1 MHLRCKSSAQQIITI
16 LISKKIMYRLKN
28 KSVSILVVED
38 NPLDTLI
45 VKTLLQP
52 YFNIETV
59 SDGFDAI
66 TIIEEI
72 KFDIILMD
80 INLGNEEM
88 DGISLMKKI
97 KKTEKHKN
105 IKIIAVTAYSEN
117 TELYISEGFDEVYT
131 KPVIKEDIFEYITK
145 HAINNMVIH

>member
-1 MHLRCKSSAQQIITI
+1 
-16 LISKKIMYRLKN
+16 MYRLKN
-28 KSVSILVVED
+28 KSISILVVED

-45 VKTLLQP
+45 VQTLLQP

-88 DGISLMKKI
+88 NGVSLMKKI

-105 IKIIAVTAYSEN
+105 IKIIAVTAHSEN
-117 TELYISEGFDEVYT
+117 TELYINEGFDEVYT

-145 HAINNMVIH
+145 HAINNMVTH

>member
-1 MHLRCKSSAQQIITI
+1 
-16 LISKKIMYRLKN
+16 MYSLKN
-28 KSVSILVVED
+28 KPTSILVVED

-52 YFNIETV
+52 YFNLETV
-59 SDGFDAI
+59 SDGYDALN
-66 TIIEEI
+66 IIEEI

-80 INLGNEEM
+80 IHLGDDTI
-88 DGISLMKKI
+88 DGVSLMKKI

-117 TELYISEGFDEVYT
+117 TELYFSEGFDEVYT

-145 HAINNMVIH
+145 HAINNMVTH